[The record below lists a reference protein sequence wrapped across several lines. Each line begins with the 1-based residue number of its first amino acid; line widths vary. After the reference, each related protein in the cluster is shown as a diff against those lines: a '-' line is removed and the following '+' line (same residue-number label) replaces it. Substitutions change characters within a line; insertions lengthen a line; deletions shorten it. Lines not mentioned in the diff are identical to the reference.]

1 MELLG
6 RRFGETWL
14 DGDRFYHDFC
24 QWKIVAVRG
33 LIADGI
39 KHVQSLED
47 LAKDRVLAIELRQRG
62 EADIELATIRNL
74 RWIDVVGQTR
84 HGHRAADM
92 TASKFG
98 RYCIARSTGAGTIFG
113 STPASRIA
121 GLDQSA
127 GKRAMEAHTIVEAL
141 STKLLEVRHRRGCGV
156 IIETNNDLL
165 QISFLADLDLHD
177 SYLGTN
183 RGGEP
188 AGEAYKDKDES

>member
-1 MELLG
+1 VELLG
-6 RRFGETWL
+6 RRLGETWL
-14 DGDRFYHDFC
+14 DRDRFYHDFC
-24 QWKIVAVRG
+24 QRKIVAVRG

-98 RYCIARSTGAGTIFG
+98 RYCKARSTGAGTIFG

-188 AGEAYKDKDES
+188 AGEGYKDKDES

>member
-1 MELLG
+1 VELLG

-98 RYCIARSTGAGTIFG
+98 RYCKARSTGAGTIFG

-188 AGEAYKDKDES
+188 AGEGYKDKDES